1 MLRATRPQLSLPADK
16 RDNRFMTSPALL
28 VRRIAETAYQPCW
41 QAMKALTDARTPH
54 SPDEL
59 WVVEHPPVFTL
70 GQAGKPA
77 HILGAGDIP
86 VVQCDRGGQVTY
98 HGPGQ
103 TVIYLLLDLH
113 RLGIGARALV
123 TGIEHAIIAMLADLG
138 LTAASKPDAPGVYVD
153 GAKIASLGLRI
164 RHGRSYHG
172 LSLNRDMDMTPY
184 QRINPCGYAGQPMT
198 SLTQLSAP
206 HARQATEDALLTAL
220 AAALG
225 LTLPDRALTA
235 LPDAPP
241 PATLSPD
248 SAAPD
253 SGLTAGDASGRTSLS
268 PRTQELP

>member
-1 MLRATRPQLSLPADK
+1 
-16 RDNRFMTSPALL
+16 MTLPALL
-28 VRRIAETAYQPCW
+28 VRRIAETDYLPCW

-70 GQAGKPA
+70 GQAGKPE
-77 HILGAGDIP
+77 HILGAGAIP

-113 RLGIGARALV
+113 RMGIGARALV
-123 TGIEHAIIAMLADLG
+123 TGIEQAIIAMLADLG
-138 LTAASKPDAPGVYVD
+138 LTANSKPDAPGVYLD

-172 LSLNRDMDMTPY
+172 LSLNRAMDMAPY

-198 SLTQLSAP
+198 SLALLSAP
-206 HARQATEDALLTAL
+206 HERRATEDALLAAL
-220 AAALG
+220 ATTLD
-225 LTLPDRALTA
+225 LSLPDQALTT

-241 PATLSPD
+241 AATLTPD
-248 SAAPD
+248 SSLAAHEA
-253 SGLTAGDASGRTSLS
+253 AGET
-268 PRTQELP
+268 PRHALTQELP